1 MQITLLDA
9 PIGIGAETKGTE
21 DGPRAIRRARIEGQI
36 HPAVIRN
43 DGNEQLSPA
52 EQRLANCLRSL
63 GHQVPNS
70 EPLDFPPQPEE
81 EGEPPLKH
89 LDYIVECSEKL
100 AQAVAKLGPEQVPV
114 VLGGDHGVALGSI
127 SGVSQRHQAFGVVW
141 VDAHA
146 DFNTCDTTPSGNIH
160 GMILA
165 ALAGV
170 SVADGRW
177 KQAWAKLTDV
187 YQPERKVDPHRVVI
201 VGARSLDRDD
211 SKARTDERRL
221 LAEYGVKV
229 FSMRDIDRH
238 GITEVTRQAIAIAT
252 EDGALPLHL
261 SFDIDAIDPSAVSGT
276 GTQVAGGLTVREA
289 RMLMEMVAET
299 TYLSSLDMVEV
310 NPRLERALAGLN
322 RGGWRSQKHGEVY
335 DSLFGEEGDHD
346 VCRTANLAAE
356 LICTAFGL
364 SLYSI

>member
-9 PIGIGAETKGTE
+9 PIGVGAETKGTE

-36 HPAVIRN
+36 DPAIIRSAP
-43 DGNEQLSPA
+43 ESSA
-52 EQRLANCLRSL
+52 EQRLADCLRSL

-127 SGVSQRHQAFGVVW
+127 SGVSQRHQAFGVLW
-141 VDAHA
+141 IDAHA
-146 DFNTCDTTPSGNIH
+146 DFNTCETSPSGNIH

-170 SVADGRW
+170 SVADERW

-187 YQPERKVDPHRVVI
+187 YRPGRKVDPHRVVI

-229 FSMRDIDRH
+229 FSMRDIDRL
-238 GITEVTRQAIAIAT
+238 GIAEVTRQAITIAT
-252 EDGALPLHL
+252 AGGTLPLHL
-261 SFDIDAIDPSAVSGT
+261 SFDIDAVDPSAVSGT

-289 RMLMEMVAET
+289 RQLMEMVAET
-299 TYLSSLDMVEV
+299 NYLRALDMVEV
-310 NPRLERALAGLN
+310 NPRLERALAGLD
-322 RGGWRSQKHGEVY
+322 RGDLESARKAKEY
-335 DSLFGEEGDHD
+335 DSLFGEEDD
-346 VCRTANLAAE
+346 RDACRTANLAAE

-364 SLYSI
+364 SLYTV